1 MNRYKSNRFI
11 YKWKRRGAIL
21 KKRSLDILLGRDEGL
36 NFTPTAWTAIIAL
49 FTLYSEINGSSIII
63 LLSLLLFLLLI
74 IVSIIDIQYFIIAD
88 IPLYTLFLLMFLY
101 LVSVKPE
108 QLITHLYS
116 TLAGYFAII
125 FIRIIYKH
133 IRQID
138 AIGIGDAK
146 LYAFAGFCLGYN
158 NLPSTM
164 LVAVFSA
171 IISSFIA
178 LKNGYLGNLKEPIP
192 FGPHLALGIWLVWVF
207 GPIQFG

>member
-1 MNRYKSNRFI
+1 MNRHKLNKFI
-11 YKWKRRGAIL
+11 YKWKRRGTIL
-21 KKRSLDILLGRDEGL
+21 KKRSLDIFLGRDESL
-36 NFTPTAWTAIIAL
+36 AFTPTAWIAIVAFFAL
-49 FTLYSEINGSSIII
+49 YLEIKGISIII
-63 LLSLLLFLLLI
+63 FLSLVLFLLLI
-74 IVSIIDIQYFIIAD
+74 ILSIIDIQYFIIAD